1 MTLQKG
7 QQWVVAARP
16 DGMPVPSDFRLE
28 DCVFAEPGPDKAL
41 VRIHYHTVAPGVR
54 AKLAAETYTGQ
65 IPIGGVIP
73 SNGVGVVIASNTS
86 SLRVGDLVAGEL
98 GWATH
103 MEVSPDAVQVLDPVV
118 FGQADVPLEAA
129 IGVLG
134 VSGLTAYFG
143 LLRIAHAEAGETV
156 LVSSA
161 SGAVGSTVGQIA
173 RIIGCRVIGI
183 ASSKEKC
190 AELKAVFGFDE
201 AIDYRDTSDL
211 RARIEQAAPNGV
223 DVYFDNVGGE
233 IADAAITSMK
243 IFGRV
248 VVCGQTSIY
257 NQVDP
262 RGLKSMTHVITRR
275 LTLRGFVVHD
285 FAHEFAQAR
294 GRLKDW
300 LIEGQLVHRPTIRDG
315 IATAV
320 EAFVGQ
326 FSGGAAGRPIIK
338 VI

>member
-1 MTLQKG
+1 MTLENG

-16 DGMPVPSDFRLE
+16 DGMPVSSDFRLE
-28 DCVFAEPGPDKAL
+28 DCVFAEPGPGKAL

-65 IPIGGVIP
+65 IPIGGAIP
-73 SNGVGVVIASNTS
+73 SNGVGVVIASNAP
-86 SLRVGDLVAGEL
+86 SLKVGDVVAGEL

-103 MEVSPDAVQVLDPVV
+103 KEVAPDAVQVLDPEV
-118 FGQADVPLEAA
+118 FGQPGVPLEAA

-143 LLRIAHAEAGETV
+143 LLRVAHAKAGETV

-173 RIIGCRVIGI
+173 RMTGCRTIGI
-183 ASSKEKC
+183 ASSNEKC
-190 AELKAVFGFDE
+190 TELKSVFGFDE
-201 AIDYRDTSDL
+201 AINYRDTADL
-211 RARIEQAAPNGV
+211 RASIREAAPNGI

-233 IADAAITSMK
+233 IADAAIASMK
-243 IFGRV
+243 LFGRV
-248 VVCGQTSIY
+248 VVCGQTSDY

-262 RGLKSMTHVITRR
+262 RGMKSMTHVITRR
-275 LTLRGFVVHD
+275 LTLSGFVVHD
-285 FAHEFAQAR
+285 FADEFAQAR
-294 GRLKDW
+294 GQMKDW
-300 LIEGQLVHRPTIRDG
+300 LIEGKLVHRPTVRDG

-320 EAFVGQ
+320 DAFVGQ
-326 FSGGAAGRPIIK
+326 FSGTSAGRPLVK